1 MATIEQI
8 KTGAGD
14 FIMTT
19 MIPRMDP
26 TRQFIAGVATE
37 FAKLKA
43 EHILRSMS
51 QKEWAHIFGIVDAE
65 GIDVDTAMQAASI
78 QFQRQPRFPVDV
90 PYFGHFE
97 FDASDLR
104 DLYNRIR
111 NA

>member
-1 MATIEQI
+1 MATVEQI

-14 FIMTT
+14 FIMSV

-26 TRQFIAGVATE
+26 TRQFLAGVATE
-37 FAKLKA
+37 FFKAKA
-43 EHILRSMS
+43 DRILREMS
-51 QKEWAHIFGIVDAE
+51 QKEWARVFGIVDAD
-65 GIDVDTAMQAASI
+65 GIDIDTAAQAASI
-78 QFQRQPRFPVDV
+78 QFQRQPRLPVDI

-104 DLYNRIR
+104 DLCNRIR